1 MRTPP
6 LIAINGLN
14 AAFVM
19 QSDLNPLEI
28 EGLVESAIRCLM
40 GHKKD

>member
-1 MRTPP
+1 
-6 LIAINGLN
+6 
-14 AAFVM
+14 M
-19 QSDLNPLEI
+19 QSDLIPIEF